1 MDYGKTNYEL
11 EIDDDTLVEETSLV
25 AFAFLC
31 TRMQDCN
38 IERETLFPY
47 MRLT

>member
-1 MDYGKTNYEL
+1 MNGMIAFFINDTMDYGKTNYEL

-31 TRMQDCN
+31 T
-38 IERETLFPY
+38 
-47 MRLT
+47 